1 MDDKDIYARIANL
14 EKYSEIAL
22 SHIDNQNKVVDKMQ
36 ETLGGVNGICVEL
49 KTMIS
54 IYDKTI
60 NDMKGSTDLESNK
73 NDEKYL
79 DLLTK
84 LHEQKLHNIQANS
97 IQDDKHNELMDK
109 IADNI
114 AKLDEKHVKLN
125 DTLDTKH
132 IKQYDKL
139 SDRLVKLEQ
148 FRWIVLGVAMIPTI
162 YSAIIKMF
170 PGILS

>member
-60 NDMKGSTDLESNK
+60 NDMKGNNDLESDK

-79 DLLTK
+79 ELLTK
-84 LHEQKLHNIQANS
+84 LHEQELHNIQANS

>member
-1 MDDKDIYARIANL
+1 MSR
-14 EKYSEIAL
+14 E
-22 SHIDNQNKVVDKMQ
+22 
-36 ETLGGVNGICVEL
+36 
-49 KTMIS
+49 
-54 IYDKTI
+54 
-60 NDMKGSTDLESNK
+60 
-73 NDEKYL
+73 
-79 DLLTK
+79 
-84 LHEQKLHNIQANS
+84 LHNIQANS

-125 DTLDTKH
+125 DTLDNKH